1 MATKKYYIIK
11 RGRTNG
17 IVDSWALCKEST
29 ERFPG
34 AKYWGFSSI
43 LELFI
48 AIRSLNW
55 DYIQRPILIID
66 NHQYKFSD
74 SETAINIICKNSPTN
89 LQEYAIESANHI
101 NLDMR

>member
-34 AKYWGFSSI
+34 AKYWGFST
-43 LELFI
+43 EFDLFV
-48 AIRSLNW
+48 AIRSINW
-55 DYIQRPILIID
+55 SFISKPIIVINNKRYPITNVD
-66 NHQYKFSD
+66 N
-74 SETAINIICKNSPTN
+74 AIEIICQNSPKD
-89 LQEYAIESANHI
+89 LKEAVVESANYK
-101 NLDMR
+101 NLVVS